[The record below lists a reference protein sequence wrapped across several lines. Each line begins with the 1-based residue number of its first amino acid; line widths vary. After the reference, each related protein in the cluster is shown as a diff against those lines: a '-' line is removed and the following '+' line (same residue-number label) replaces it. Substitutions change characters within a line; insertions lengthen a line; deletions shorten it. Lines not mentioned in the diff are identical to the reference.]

1 MANKKQQIYYDYDDI
16 EQAKMARDIIKEVM
30 EQYGSVLKQRY
41 YYQHLEIFFEQLN
54 KNVPN
59 EEDYQ

>member
-1 MANKKQQIYYDYDDI
+1 MANKKQQIYYDYDEV

-30 EQYGSVLKQRY
+30 EQYGNVLKQRY
-41 YYQHLEIFFEQLN
+41 YYQYLEIFLEQLN
-54 KNVPN
+54 KDVPN